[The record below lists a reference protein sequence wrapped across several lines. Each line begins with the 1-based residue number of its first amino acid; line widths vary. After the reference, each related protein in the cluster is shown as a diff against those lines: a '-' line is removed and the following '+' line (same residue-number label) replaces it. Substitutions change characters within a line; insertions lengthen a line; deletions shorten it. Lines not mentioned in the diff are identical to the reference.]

1 MAANRFQRRNYS
13 ALNHAYQLWPWRCFG
28 KIHGMTS
35 SPNLDQMTPEQLRAL
50 AAQLLSKV
58 DTMGRESRRDKTVIE
73 QLSHEVAILK
83 RHKFAKRSEQIS
95 PAQGSLLDDLLNTDL
110 EAIEAELNALR
121 PEPAATSSRQQ
132 PKRAP
137 LPPQF
142 PRTVIRHEPESTLCA
157 CGCQLERIGEDVSE
171 KLDYTP
177 GVFTVEQHVRG
188 KWACR
193 QCETLIQAPVPAQV
207 IDKGIPTA
215 GLLAH
220 VMVAK
225 FADHLPLYRQ
235 EKIFGRAGLV
245 ISRSTL
251 AQWVGQTG
259 VQLQPLV
266 DALREAVLAQDVVHA
281 DETPVQMLAPGEK
294 KTHRAYVW
302 AYCTTPFSALKAVV
316 YDFSLSRAGEHA
328 RNFLGTWNGK
338 LVCDDFAG
346 YKAGFEQGIT
356 EIGCMAHARRK
367 FFDLHAANKS
377 QLAEQALHSIGGLY
391 EVERQAKDMSNEDRW
406 RLRQKVAVPIAGK
419 LHEWMLAQRERVP
432 EGSATAKALDYSL
445 KRWVA
450 LTRYLDDG
458 AVPIDNNAVENQIR
472 PWALGR
478 SNWLFAG
485 SLRSGKR
492 AAAIMSLI
500 QSARMNGHD
509 PYAYLKD
516 VLTRLPTQKASEI
529 EQLLPHQWMPG

>member
-1 MAANRFQRRNYS
+1 
-13 ALNHAYQLWPWRCFG
+13 
-28 KIHGMTS
+28 MTLH
-35 SPNLDQMTPEQLRAL
+35 PNLDQLNPEQLRAL
-50 AAQLLSKV
+50 AAQLIQRV
-58 DTMGRESRRDKTVIE
+58 ETMDKQITHHKSVNE
-73 QLSHEVAILK
+73 KLAHEIALLK
-83 RHKFAKRSEQIS
+83 RFKFAKRSEQLS
-95 PAQGSLLDDLLNTDL
+95 PDQASLLDDLIDTDIA
-110 EAIEAELNALR
+110 AIEAELEALQ
-121 PEPAATSSRQQ
+121 PAPVEAKVRQQ

-142 PRTVIRHEPESTLCA
+142 PRTLIHHEPDNSHCQ
-157 CGCQLERIGEDVSE
+157 CGCALKRIGEDASE

-177 GVFTVEQHVRG
+177 GVFTVERHIRG
-188 KWACR
+188 KWACE
-193 QCETLIQAPVPAQV
+193 QCETLIQAPVPAHV
-207 IDKGIPTA
+207 IDKGVPTA

-220 VMVAK
+220 IMVAK

-235 EKIFGRAGLV
+235 EKIFGRAGLP
-245 ISRSTL
+245 IARSTL

-266 DALREAVLAQDVVHA
+266 EALREAVLAQRVVHA

-316 YDFSLSRAGEHA
+316 YDFSPSRAGEHA

-338 LVCDDFAG
+338 LVCDGFAG
-346 YKAGFEQGIT
+346 YKAGFEGGIT

-367 FFDLHAANKS
+367 FFDLHVANKS

-391 EVERQAKDMSNEDRW
+391 EVERQAKEMSDEDRW
-406 RLRQKVAVPIAGK
+406 RLRQEMAIPIAEK
-419 LHEWMLAQRERVP
+419 LHEWMLAQRELVP

-450 LTRYLDDG
+450 LTRYLNDG
-458 AVPIDNNAVENQIR
+458 AVPIDNNRVENTIR

-509 PYAYLKD
+509 PFAYLKD
-516 VLTRLPTQKASEI
+516 VLTRLPTQRASAI
-529 EQLLPHQWMPG
+529 DQLLPHQWAQGS

>member
-1 MAANRFQRRNYS
+1 
-13 ALNHAYQLWPWRCFG
+13 
-28 KIHGMTS
+28 MTLH
-35 SPNLDQMTPEQLRAL
+35 PNLDQLNPEQLRAL
-50 AAQLLSKV
+50 AAQLIQRV
-58 DTMGRESRRDKTVIE
+58 ETMDKQITHHKSVNE
-73 QLSHEVAILK
+73 KLAHEIALLK
-83 RHKFAKRSEQIS
+83 RFKFAKRSEQLS
-95 PAQGSLLDDLLNTDL
+95 PDQASLLDDLIDTDIA
-110 EAIEAELNALR
+110 AIEAELEALQ
-121 PEPAATSSRQQ
+121 PAPVEAKVCQQ

-142 PRTVIRHEPESTLCA
+142 PRTLIHHEPDNSHCQ
-157 CGCQLERIGEDVSE
+157 CGCALKRIGEDASE

-177 GVFTVEQHVRG
+177 GVFTVERHIRG
-188 KWACR
+188 KWACE
-193 QCETLIQAPVPAQV
+193 QCETLIQAPVPAHV
-207 IDKGIPTA
+207 IDKGVPTA

-220 VMVAK
+220 IMVAK

-235 EKIFGRAGLV
+235 EKIFGRAGLP
-245 ISRSTL
+245 IARSTL

-266 DALREAVLAQDVVHA
+266 EALREAVLAQRVVHA

-316 YDFSLSRAGEHA
+316 YDFSPSRAGEHA

-338 LVCDDFAG
+338 LVCDGFAG
-346 YKAGFEQGIT
+346 YKAGFEGGIT

-367 FFDLHAANKS
+367 FFDLHVANKS

-391 EVERQAKDMSNEDRW
+391 EVERKAKEMSDEDRW
-406 RLRQKVAVPIAGK
+406 RLRQEMAIPIAEK
-419 LHEWMLAQRERVP
+419 LHEWMLAQRELVP

-450 LTRYLDDG
+450 LTRYLNDG
-458 AVPIDNNAVENQIR
+458 AVPIDNNRVENTIR

-509 PYAYLKD
+509 PFAYLKD
-516 VLTRLPTQKASEI
+516 VLTRLPTQRASAI
-529 EQLLPHQWMPG
+529 DQLLPHQWAQGS